1 MYKLVLIRHGQ
12 SAWNLEN
19 RFTGWTD
26 VDLTEQGGN
35 EAVEGARLLLEEG
48 FSFDIAYTSLLK
60 RAIRTLWL
68 VQSEMDLMWLPVA
81 KTWRLNE
88 RHYGALQG
96 LNKAET
102 AQKYGDDQVFIWRRS
117 FDTPPPALQSDD
129 NRFPG
134 HDPRYALLAK
144 EELPACESLKMTIS
158 RTMPY
163 WFETIAPKVRAG
175 QRVLIVAHGNSLRGL
190 VKYLDDM
197 SDDDITKLNIPT
209 GVPLVYEL
217 DADLKPLNRYY
228 LGDQE
233 AAAKAAEAVANQAK
247 GG

>member
-1 MYKLVLIRHGQ
+1 MFKLVLIRHGQ

-26 VDLTEQGGN
+26 VDLTEQGVN
-35 EAVEGARLLLEEG
+35 EAVEGARLLQEEG

-117 FDTPPPALQSDD
+117 LISHRQLLKVMTTVSRGMILVMLRS
-129 NRFPG
+129 
-134 HDPRYALLAK
+134 PRRNSLLAK
-144 EELPACESLKMTIS
+144 
-158 RTMPY
+158 
-163 WFETIAPKVRAG
+163 V
-175 QRVLIVAHGNSLRGL
+175 
-190 VKYLDDM
+190 
-197 SDDDITKLNIPT
+197 
-209 GVPLVYEL
+209 
-217 DADLKPLNRYY
+217 
-228 LGDQE
+228 
-233 AAAKAAEAVANQAK
+233 
-247 GG
+247 

>member
-1 MYKLVLIRHGQ
+1 MQKLVLIRHGQ
-12 SAWNLEN
+12 SEWNLTN

-26 VDLTEQGGN
+26 VDLTEQGVT
-35 EAVEGARLLLEEG
+35 EAVEGAKLLKEG
-48 FSFDIAYTSLLK
+48 GYEFDVAYTSFLK

-68 VQSEMDLMWLPVA
+68 VQDEMDMMWLSVH

-88 RHYGALQG
+88 RHYGGLQG

-102 AQKYGDDQVFIWRRS
+102 AAKYGDEQVFIWRRS
-117 FDTPPPALQSDD
+117 FDTPPPALEKDD
-129 NRFPG
+129 ERYPG
-134 HDPRYALLAK
+134 NESRYATLG
-144 EELPACESLKMTIS
+144 ENELPLCESLKLTID

-163 WFETIAPKVRAG
+163 WFQTIEPQIRAG
-175 QRVLIVAHGNSLRGL
+175 KRVLIVAHGNSLRGL
-190 VKYLDDM
+190 VKYLDDV
-197 SDDDITKLNIPT
+197 SDEDITQLNIPT
-209 GVPLVYEL
+209 GLPLVYEL
-217 DADLKPLNRYY
+217 DDDLKPIRNYY